1 MKIAIHFTKG
11 NWHTFKKV
19 KAIATTDNFVILTKL
34 DGDVKVFDRNIIK
47 HIKCFNSM
55 SDKLDEVITKTNELE
70 KEIETLKKSGKG
82 SERE

>member
-55 SDKLDEVITKTNELE
+55 SDKLKALE
-70 KEIETLKKSGKG
+70 AK
-82 SERE
+82 

>member
-34 DGDVKVFDRNIIK
+34 DGDVKGLIEILLNI
-47 HIKCFNSM
+47 
-55 SDKLDEVITKTNELE
+55 
-70 KEIETLKKSGKG
+70 
-82 SERE
+82 

>member
-11 NWHTFKKV
+11 DWHTLV

-47 HIKCFNSM
+47 HIRQT
-55 SDKLDEVITKTNELE
+55 KLYEGADNENN
-70 KEIETLKKSGKG
+70 I
-82 SERE
+82 